1 MENKKKKTI
10 AVVPARLGSQRVRAK
25 NLRLLGGKPLIFY
38 IINALKKSK
47 LVDEIYINSDSELFK
62 EIADRYKVNFYLR
75 KKELATSESMIDDYI
90 YDFCKNID
98 CDVLAVANP
107 TSPFLTENDI
117 DNAIKN
123 FNENN
128 FDTQLACEDIK
139 THCFYKGNP
148 INFST
153 KGQHPRSQDLI
164 PIKALN
170 FAVTIWKKESFIEN
184 YEKNNY
190 GVYTGN
196 IGHYSFEGLA
206 NIDIDWEEDFILAE
220 YLIGHMKH
228 GKSSNIKYDPVM
240 DDLNESGKKIEN

>member
-1 MENKKKKTI
+1 M
-10 AVVPARLGSQRVRAK
+10 
-25 NLRLLGGKPLIFY
+25 LGGKPLIFY

-47 LVDEIYINSDSELFK
+47 LVDEIYITLDSELFK
-62 EIADRYKVNFYLR
+62 EMSDRYAKLSYLR

-139 THCFYKGNP
+139 NPIASTKGNP

-153 KGQHPRSQDLI
+153 NGQHPRSQDFD

-206 NIDIDWEEDFILAE
+206 NIDIDWEEDFNL
-220 YLIGHMKH
+220 
-228 GKSSNIKYDPVM
+228 S
-240 DDLNESGKKIEN
+240 